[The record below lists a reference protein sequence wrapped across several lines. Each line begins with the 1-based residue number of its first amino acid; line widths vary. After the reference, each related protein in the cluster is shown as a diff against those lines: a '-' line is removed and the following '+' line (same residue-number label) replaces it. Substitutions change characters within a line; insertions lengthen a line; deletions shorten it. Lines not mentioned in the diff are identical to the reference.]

1 MEKQLQ
7 TKNVKVFTLI
17 ESLSIIL
24 ILIILLNVTLRAN
37 IFNEFFLSDDIKA
50 TQFVSQLEY
59 FKSKAMRENQS
70 ITLLISKH
78 SSIIKVIEAQG
89 RRYNYTIENGKI
101 VEIKNLEKIT
111 FNKEGRINQFGSLI
125 LKINQHQYKLII
137 NIEKGRI
144 RYLKI

>member
-7 TKNVKVFTLI
+7 SKSIKSFTFI
-17 ESLSIIL
+17 ESLLIIL
-24 ILIILLNVTLRAN
+24 ILTILLNATLRVNVFNN
-37 IFNEFFLSDDIKA
+37 ISLSDDLKA
-50 TQFVSQLEY
+50 TQFVNQLEY
-59 FKSKAMRENQS
+59 FKSKAMRNHQS

-78 SSIIKVIEAQG
+78 SSIIKVIEAHG
-89 RRYNYTIENGKI
+89 GRYNYNIEDGKI
-101 VEIKNLEKIT
+101 VEVRNLEKIT

-144 RYLKI
+144 RYFKI